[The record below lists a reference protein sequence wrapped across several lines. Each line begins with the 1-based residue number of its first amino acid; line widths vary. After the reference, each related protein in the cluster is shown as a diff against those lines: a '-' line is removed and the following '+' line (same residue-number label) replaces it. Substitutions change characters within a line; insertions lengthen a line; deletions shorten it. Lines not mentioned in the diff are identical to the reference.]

1 MPFLSLDDDRE
12 ATNSQRTDSGR
23 TEDCRPEQN
32 GGRLPFLIEIKFRD
46 RWSMLSCL
54 KRDSDRIL
62 L

>member
-32 GGRLPFLIEIKFRD
+32 GGRFPFLIEIKFRD
-46 RWSMLSCL
+46 R
-54 KRDSDRIL
+54 
-62 L
+62 